1 MKAGWEVK
9 ALGEVCQ
16 IKPPKSLARKSILD
30 TDDVSFVPMSDLGE
44 LEQSFESRQTKLL
57 GEVYGGYTYFAE
69 NDVLVAKITPCF
81 ENGKLG
87 IARGLAN
94 GIGFGSSE
102 FVAIRSSGAILPE
115 YVFYFLYRNEFRETG
130 AKIMTGAV
138 GHKRV
143 PEEYIRQL
151 PIPLPPLDEQKRIV
165 EVLDA
170 AFEGL
175 SRARAH
181 TETNLQNAR
190 ELFEGYVEDAL
201 AKSGGVPRTLQELLD
216 DGSII
221 SHLDGNH
228 GGLYPKKSEFVS
240 AGVPYISANC
250 IDENLIQMDRCKF
263 LTPERAAT
271 LRKGVAQNGDV
282 IFAHNATVG
291 PVALLE
297 TNEECV
303 ILSTSLT
310 YYRCDPSRINPIFLM
325 NSMRGAGFRR
335 QYEAV
340 MGQSTRNQ
348 VPITMQ
354 RTFFHTIPALEEQTR
369 IAAACTEI
377 EQSSRDLISHY
388 RAKLADLDALRQAL
402 LQKAFAGELT

>member
-9 ALGEVCQ
+9 TLGEVCEVVAGQ
-16 IKPPKSLARKSILD
+16 SPESSAYNSEANGLPFYQGKKEFAERY
-30 TDDVSFVPMSDLGE
+30 LGE
-44 LEQSFESRQTKLL
+44 PTTWTTETTK
-57 GEVYGGYTYFAE
+57 TAFAGDILMSVRAPVGPINE
-69 NDVLVAKITPCF
+69 ATETICI
-81 ENGKLG
+81 G
-87 IARGLAN
+87 RGLA
-94 GIGFGSSE
+94 
-102 FVAIRSSGAILPE
+102 AIRPISQI
-115 YVFYFLYRNEFRETG
+115 YKDFLWF
-130 AKIMTGAV
+130 ALLWMQPKIAGTEGAV
-138 GHKRV
+138 FASINKQG
-143 PEEYIRQL
+143 IAAL
-151 PIPLPPLDEQKRIV
+151 PFPLPPLDEQKRIV

-201 AKSGGVPRTLQELLD
+201 AKSGGEPRTLQELLD

-240 AGVPYISANC
+240 TGVPYISANC

-297 TNEECV
+297 TDEESV

-310 YYRCDPSRINPIFLM
+310 YYRCDPNRINPIFLM
-325 NSMRGAGFRR
+325 NAMRGAGFRR

-354 RTFFHTIPALEEQTR
+354 RTFFHTVPALEVQTR
-369 IAAACTEI
+369 IAAACVEI
-377 EQSSRDLISHY
+377 EQSSRELVSHY
-388 RAKLADLDALRQAL
+388 RAKLADLDDLRQSL